1 LITPSDS
8 IAIDRFIVDQDS
20 FLPSA
25 IQRYHQLLMPALQVV
40 SGMLASLGP
49 KHTTVAN
56 QVPKIVFV
64 CADAMMLKAVY
75 HRPWNSYRVIE
86 TPS

>member
-1 LITPSDS
+1 MRLFRCNARNRSVDYGSVCLITPSHS
-8 IAIDRFIVDQDS
+8 IAIDKFIVDQDS

-56 QVPKIVFV
+56 QVPKIALLVP
-64 CADAMMLKAVY
+64 C
-75 HRPWNSYRVIE
+75 
-86 TPS
+86 